1 MDTAV
6 FLSYFLDFDHVVR
19 DTLPDRAFALVASWL
34 REEKA
39 KIKESQP
46 PARIVA
52 AHGRALQPMGWRK
65 DARKTI
71 ALDLLPAGSDVRIHV
86 RITPAA
92 LNATDVRMRSDEAR
106 ANWSELLTG
115 LWTRFG
121 ETKTE
126 IGATQTPPVDWNA
139 SLRAGRGTV
148 LVGVV
153 LLGIGIATTAA
164 AFASGFVWFGTGF
177 IVAGVLSLMY
187 GAMTVVS
194 ARRRLLSGG
203 RRSGK

>member
-1 MDTAV
+1 M
-6 FLSYFLDFDHVVR
+6 SYFLDFDHVVG
-19 DTLPDRAFALVASWL
+19 DTTPDRAYAIVESWL
-34 REEKA
+34 REEKS
-39 KIKESQP
+39 KVKESRP
-46 PARIVA
+46 PTRIVA

-71 ALDLLPAGSDVRIHV
+71 AFELAPEGSNVRIRV

-106 ANWSELLTG
+106 ANWSELLAD

-121 ETKTE
+121 ETKAAIE
-126 IGATQTPPVDWNA
+126 ATQTAPVDWNA
-139 SLRAGRGTV
+139 SLRAGKGTV

-153 LLGIGIATTAA
+153 LLGIGIAITAA

-203 RRSGK
+203 PRSGK

>member
-1 MDTAV
+1 
-6 FLSYFLDFDHVVR
+6 
-19 DTLPDRAFALVASWL
+19 
-34 REEKA
+34 
-39 KIKESQP
+39 
-46 PARIVA
+46 
-52 AHGRALQPMGWRK
+52 MGWRK

-71 ALDLLPAGSDVRIHV
+71 AFELAPEGSNVRIRV

-106 ANWSELLTG
+106 ANWSELLTE

-121 ETKTE
+121 ETKAAIE
-126 IGATQTPPVDWNA
+126 ATPTAPVDWNA
-139 SLRAGRGTV
+139 SLRAGKGTV
-148 LVGVV
+148 LVGIV
-153 LLGIGIATTAA
+153 LLGVGIAITAA

-203 RRSGK
+203 PRSGK

>member
-1 MDTAV
+1 MSRTETTAAPG
-6 FLSYFLDFDHVVR
+6 H
-19 DTLPDRAFALVASWL
+19 PPNPPGRASGDGGAPS
-34 REEKA
+34 RG
-39 KIKESQP
+39 SP
-46 PARIVA
+46 TRSRRPRTRIDA
-52 AHGRALQPMGWRK
+52 AHGRSLQPMGWRK

-71 ALDLLPAGSDVRIHV
+71 AFELAAEGSDVRIRV

-106 ANWSELLTG
+106 ANWSELLAE

-121 ETKTE
+121 ETKAAIE
-126 IGATQTPPVDWNA
+126 ATQTAPVDWNA
-139 SLRAGRGTV
+139 SLRAGKGTV

-153 LLGIGIATTAA
+153 LLGIGIAITAA
-164 AFASGFVWFGTGF
+164 AFASGFGLFGTGF

-203 RRSGK
+203 PRSRK

>member
-1 MDTAV
+1 
-6 FLSYFLDFDHVVR
+6 
-19 DTLPDRAFALVASWL
+19 
-34 REEKA
+34 
-39 KIKESQP
+39 
-46 PARIVA
+46 
-52 AHGRALQPMGWRK
+52 MGWRK

-71 ALDLLPAGSDVRIHV
+71 AFELAPEGSNVRIRV

-106 ANWSELLTG
+106 ANWSELLAD

-121 ETKTE
+121 ETKAAIE
-126 IGATQTPPVDWNA
+126 ATQTAPIDWNA
-139 SLRAGRGTV
+139 SLRAGKGTV

-153 LLGIGIATTAA
+153 LLGIGIAITAA

-203 RRSGK
+203 PRSGK

>member
-1 MDTAV
+1 M
-6 FLSYFLDFDHVVR
+6 SYFLDFDHVVG
-19 DTLPDRAFALVASWL
+19 DTTPDRAYAIVESWL
-34 REEKA
+34 REEKS
-39 KIKESQP
+39 KVKESRP
-46 PARIVA
+46 PTRIVA
-52 AHGRALQPMGWRK
+52 AHGRAIQPMGWRK

-71 ALDLLPAGSDVRIHV
+71 AFELAAEGSDVRIHV

-106 ANWSELLTG
+106 ANWSELLAD

-121 ETKTE
+121 ETKAAIE
-126 IGATQTPPVDWNA
+126 ATQTAPVDWNA
-139 SLRAGRGTV
+139 SLRAGKGTV

-153 LLGIGIATTAA
+153 LLGIGIAITAA

-194 ARRRLLSGG
+194 AKRRLLSGG
-203 RRSGK
+203 PRSRK